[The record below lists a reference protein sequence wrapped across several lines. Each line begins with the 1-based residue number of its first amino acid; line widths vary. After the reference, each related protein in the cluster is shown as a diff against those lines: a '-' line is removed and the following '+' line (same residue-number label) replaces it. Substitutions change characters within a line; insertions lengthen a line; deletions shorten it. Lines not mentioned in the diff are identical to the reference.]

1 MKHRTYKLNS
11 RVKEKVK
18 KDIENMLAIGLMFP
32 IEKVEWVSPIVI
44 QNKKDIEEIR
54 VFVDY

>member
-1 MKHRTYKLNS
+1 
-11 RVKEKVK
+11 VK